1 MTDFLINL
9 NKTYSLSNSGPVLHH
24 EKGIVNTPLG
34 ECFNKECQDRLG
46 LNVITSHLAITEDG
60 TICLTLKIRDFPG
73 SNWGIISTQSEPDV
87 STLRKSSFKT
97 VWKAFSDSVAALQ
110 LPSLT
115 ECVVNGVRRP
125 YSLSITMINF
135 DEFSGMGFFQDN
147 IARLQE
153 ATHAAFPDISFILQD
168 YRGNEHVYRIIFK
181 DEAEQQKAS
190 EQYGFQAMIDF
201 VWQFCLREDDYGVF
215 LNCPPI
221 PEITNKTF
229 LVKSHQVLDADF
241 DQL

>member
-1 MTDFLINL
+1 MESVFRQRCGASATV
-9 NKTYSLSNSGPVLHH
+9 SNRMCCQWRP
-24 EKGIVNTPLG
+24 TPL
-34 ECFNKECQDRLG
+34 
-46 LNVITSHLAITEDG
+46 
-60 TICLTLKIRDFPG
+60 
-73 SNWGIISTQSEPDV
+73 QS
-87 STLRKSSFKT
+87 
-97 VWKAFSDSVAALQ
+97 
-110 LPSLT
+110 
-115 ECVVNGVRRP
+115 VNGVRRP

-153 ATHAAFPDISFILQD
+153 ATHAAFPDVTFILQN

-229 LVKSHQVLDADF
+229 LVKSHQILDADF